1 MNLTLTLSEQES
13 AELER
18 RATAAGTD
26 VKTFLL
32 HVVNDLDV
40 ADEQDSGELPYDQW
54 KQDFQQWLN
63 GHRTRNVNMHD
74 RREGI
79 YD

>member
-26 VKTFLL
+26 VKTLLL
-32 HVVNDLDV
+32 HVVKDLDV
-40 ADEQDSGELPYDQW
+40 ADEQASGELPYDQW
-54 KQDFQQWLN
+54 KRDFQQWLH
-63 GHRTRNVNMHD
+63 GHRTRNVHIDDSRGSM
-74 RREGI
+74 

>member
-1 MNLTLTLSEQES
+1 LTLTLSEQES

-32 HVVNDLDV
+32 HVVNDVDMV
-40 ADEQDSGELPYDQW
+40 DDQAFSKLPYDQW
-54 KQDFQQWLN
+54 KQDFQQWLQ
-63 GHRTRNVNMHD
+63 GHRTRNVHMD
-74 RREGI
+74 DSRESI

>member
-18 RATAAGTD
+18 RAAAAGTD

-32 HVVNDLDV
+32 HIVNDFG
-40 ADEQDSGELPYDQW
+40 ATEEQPSRDLPYDQW
-54 KQDFQQWLN
+54 KQDFQQWLQ
-63 GHRTRNVNMHD
+63 GHRTRNANLD
-74 RREGI
+74 DSRESM

>member
-1 MNLTLTLSEQES
+1 MNLMLTLSEQKA

-40 ADEQDSGELPYDQW
+40 ADEQASDELPYDQW
-54 KQDFQQWLN
+54 KRDFQLWLD
-63 GHRTRNVNMHD
+63 GHRTRSVNMD
-74 RREGI
+74 DSREGI
-79 YD
+79 YE